1 MAFSKVLKYQEDWK
15 KVADSLAARDYK
27 IDDREITNV
36 KLFLKQLANEYYDME
51 LLTKSISDQ
60 TKVTQAKEIMKDF
73 RSKIRECD
81 GAASDGNIAKIG
93 ENYPITSAELAQFLD
108 LLRDVPDEL

>member
-1 MAFSKVLKYQEDWK
+1 MAFSKVLKFESDWK

-27 IDDREITNV
+27 IDEKEVTNV

-51 LLTKSISDQ
+51 LLTKGIVEEA
-60 TKVTQAKEIMKDF
+60 KVTKAKEIMKDF
-73 RSKIRECD
+73 RAKVRECD
-81 GAASDGNIAKIG
+81 DAASAGNLAKIG
-93 ENYPITSAELAQFLD
+93 ENYPITSSELSQFLD